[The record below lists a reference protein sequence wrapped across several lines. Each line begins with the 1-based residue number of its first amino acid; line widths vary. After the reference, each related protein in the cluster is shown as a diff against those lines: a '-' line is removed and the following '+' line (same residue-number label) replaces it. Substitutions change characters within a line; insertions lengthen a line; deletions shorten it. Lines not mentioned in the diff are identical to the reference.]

1 MEKSDKFSYIILSH
15 PLSVDTPSY
24 GNRDSVNIIPKSRIE
39 DGETANTSTW
49 TLTNNHIGTHID
61 VPKHFYTDGK
71 TLTDI
76 EPHEWVFNKV
86 SFINIALEK
95 GKLISEKDLD
105 FNSIHDDTE
114 LLLIRTGF
122 EQKRSDDVYW
132 NGYPGL
138 NPDMCRILRSKFK
151 KLRGIGFDFISLT
164 SPLFKEAGKEAHR
177 ILLEEKNGDF
187 VFIIED
193 MKLSTLATSP
203 EKVIILPT
211 LVEKGNGGPVTALA
225 LSFL

>member
-1 MEKSDKFSYIILSH
+1 MEKFDKTRCIFLSH
-15 PLSVDTPSY
+15 PLSMETPSY

-49 TLTNNHIGTHID
+49 TLTNNHIGTHVD
-61 VPKHFYTDGK
+61 VPKHFYIDGK
-71 TLTDI
+71 TLTDV
-76 EPHEWVFNKV
+76 EPHEWVFNKI
-86 SFINIALEK
+86 SLLNIPCEK
-95 GKLISEKDLD
+95 GKLINEEDVD
-105 FNSIHDDTE
+105 FKSIHEDTE
-114 LLLIRTGF
+114 LLFIRTGF
-122 EQKRSDDVYW
+122 EQNRSDDVYW

-138 NPDMCRILRSKFK
+138 NPDLCRLLRSKYK

-193 MKLSTLATSP
+193 MKLSKLIKTP
-203 EKVIILPT
+203 RIVIILPM
-211 LVEKGNGGPVTALA
+211 LVEKGNGGPVTVIAQQ
-225 LSFL
+225 